1 MPGHYEKKPCVTV
14 RTETEWAELLE
25 GGHNR
30 LARPMV
36 DNIRDR
42 AKDALNANIDW
53 SIELYGDGH
62 SSETI
67 ADSLLK
73 K

>member
-1 MPGHYEKKPCVTV
+1 MEKIAGAI
-14 RTETEWAELLE
+14 E
-25 GGHNR
+25 
-30 LARPMV
+30 
-36 DNIRDR
+36 
-42 AKDALNANIDW
+42 ANIDW
-53 SIELYGDGH
+53 TIDLYGDGH

>member
-1 MPGHYEKKPCVTV
+1 MIDE
-14 RTETEWAELLE
+14 
-25 GGHNR
+25 
-30 LARPMV
+30 
-36 DNIRDR
+36 IRDKS
-42 AKDALNANIDW
+42 KDALEANIDW